1 METETTSWI
10 CDDQMTKK
18 RICALIKVSFELIA
32 QKIEKMKVL
41 LFFKTLKK
49 GRKEREEKE
58 KEKR

>member
-1 METETTSWI
+1 
-10 CDDQMTKK
+10 MTKK